1 MPPACLLTGSVINES
16 HDVKRTLGDLRVSR
30 IDVSGKS
37 QADVVNGLLLEWMPD
52 QVLIDG
58 QPNSVWFDLARSYA
72 SRGCHHRL
80 QELVSHSHSGGPK
93 HKEIEV
99 TNTSQAISV
108 RIAKHLAGTVGQHRF
123 NMWFDRSAK
132 LRYDSRDRRLNVA
145 VPNQFVLDWID
156 RNFRDELQQS
166 ALAEVGEV
174 VAIDIHIDAGKF
186 IGQFVHPPQGDAGSN
201 LAADTNA
208 AATEFNAATGGHRKR
223 GARRGA
229 SAKGQADQADL
240 AGQAD
245 QPGNTRRAQP
255 GTGAQGWSSQRQP
268 GTRRGVRAG
277 QLRYRFE
284 DFVVGPSN
292 ELAYNAALQLV
303 EDEHSPTNPL
313 FIHGGVGLGKTHLL
327 QAVCAKVRELQPDA
341 RVTYT
346 TGEQFTNDFLT
357 AMRDR
362 KLDQFRRRIRRLD
375 VLAIDD
381 VHFLAG
387 KEKSQQ
393 EFLHCFDEID
403 LSGARVVLASD
414 NHPKQIK
421 KFNLAL
427 VSRCMRGLVAE
438 VFPPDV
444 SVRMRI
450 LTALAE
456 RRGLTMYETVAAAL
470 AQRCHGSIREMEGV
484 LAKLDALSRI
494 PSSTYTDGRDAQLVS
509 DGQSSPTQLGDD
521 PKDGHTD
528 DANSTTRGT
537 DAPRVPSRTI
547 GHALVNKLFET
558 ENRRPRKPISFEAIL
573 KNVSDVLQIS
583 RAEILSSKRVKH
595 VVLAR
600 SIAIYLARQ
609 LTSMSYPEITD
620 AMNRSSHST
629 VIAADQRIKG
639 QIKDALPVKMP
650 AMLEATPLAEVV
662 ENLKRRIMDQA

>member
-1 MPPACLLTGSVINES
+1 MTP
-16 HDVKRTLGDLRVSR
+16 
-30 IDVSGKS
+30 S
-37 QADVVNGLLLEWMPD
+37 QRRA
-52 QVLIDG
+52 
-58 QPNSVWFDLARSYA
+58 ARS
-72 SRGCHHRL
+72 
-80 QELVSHSHSGGPK
+80 Q
-93 HKEIEV
+93 
-99 TNTSQAISV
+99 
-108 RIAKHLAGTVGQHRF
+108 
-123 NMWFDRSAK
+123 M
-132 LRYDSRDRRLNVA
+132 
-145 VPNQFVLDWID
+145 
-156 RNFRDELQQS
+156 
-166 ALAEVGEV
+166 
-174 VAIDIHIDAGKF
+174 
-186 IGQFVHPPQGDAGSN
+186 
-201 LAADTNA
+201 
-208 AATEFNAATGGHRKR
+208 
-223 GARRGA
+223 
-229 SAKGQADQADL
+229 
-240 AGQAD
+240 
-245 QPGNTRRAQP
+245 
-255 GTGAQGWSSQRQP
+255 
-268 GTRRGVRAG
+268 
-277 QLRYRFE
+277 LRYRFE

-303 EDEHSPTNPL
+303 EDEHASVNPL

-327 QAVCAKVRELQPDA
+327 QAVCAKVREMQPDA
-341 RVTYT
+341 RVIYT

-393 EFLHCFDEID
+393 EFLHSFDEID
-403 LSGARVVLASD
+403 LSGARVVMASD

-421 KFNLAL
+421 KFNIAL

-438 VFPPDV
+438 VGAPDA
-444 SVRMRI
+444 SMRMRI

-456 RRGLTMYETVAAAL
+456 RRGLTLYETVAAAL

-494 PSSTYTDGRDAQLVS
+494 PNSTYTDGGNARLAG
-509 DGQSSPTQLGDD
+509 DGQSIQDD
-521 PKDGHTD
+521 GSAVNTAETKDGKSNGSTSANTD
-528 DANSTTRGT
+528 AKSTTPGT

-558 ENRRPRKPISFEAIL
+558 ENHRPRKPITFDAIL
-573 KNVSDVLQIS
+573 NNVSDVLQIS
-583 RAEILSSKRVKH
+583 RTEILSSKRVKH

-600 SIAIYLARQ
+600 SVAIYLARQ

-629 VIAADQRIKG
+629 VIAADQRIQG
-639 QIKDALPVKMP
+639 QIKDDLPVKLP